1 MRFDLTFSIAGKL
14 LLAAFLGGIIGLERE
29 IRRKPAGLRTNM
41 FICVGSTLF
50 TILSTELARVFGG
63 EPVRIAAQLIPG
75 IGFIGAGSILHARG
89 SVVGLTT
96 AATIFVIA
104 SIGMAVGG
112 GMYLTGLFTTFF
124 LLSALWALGRFE
136 RRFDLKTQTMSY
148 NLACQNI
155 EEVMSGITA
164 TLEGHKLAMQNL
176 RVQRVGREYIIEF
189 ETDVTDSQHRELMS
203 QIERLGAASALNHDS
218 SGPDAT
224 PPRSPAKG

>member
-1 MRFDLTFSIAGKL
+1 MQIDLTLSIAGRL

-41 FICVGSTLF
+41 FMCVGSALF
-50 TILSTELARVFGG
+50 TILSAELAKIFGG

-112 GMYLTGLFTTFF
+112 GMYLTGIFTTFF
-124 LLSALWALGRFE
+124 LLFALWALGRFE

-148 NLACQNI
+148 NVTCRNI
-155 EEVMSGITA
+155 EEVMSGINA
-164 TLEGHKLAMQNL
+164 TLESHKLAMQNL
-176 RVQRVGREYIIEF
+176 RVQRVGKEYVVEF
-189 ETDVTDSQHRELMS
+189 EADVTDSQHRELMK
-203 QIERLGAASALNHDS
+203 QIERMEATSEPGSPRGSAKD
-218 SGPDAT
+218 
-224 PPRSPAKG
+224 